1 MIERQAAPNALL
13 YSGAILPELVDMPDN
28 PRKNFADVLAS
39 LRDVPASSIS
49 VVGQGILEG
58 AIFSS

>member
-1 MIERQAAPNALL
+1 
-13 YSGAILPELVDMPDN
+13 MPDN
-28 PRKNFADVLAS
+28 PRKNFADVPAS

-49 VVGQGILEG
+49 VAGQGILEG